1 MRSLFEQKNT
11 GAIKDID
18 VKSRIV
24 TGYLSA
30 FGNVDSDNDI
40 IEKGAFSKSIN
51 ERFNDIFYLQ
61 QHDWSKPLGKF
72 KKLVE
77 DDKGLYFE
85 GEIINTSFGEDQLK
99 LYEAGI
105 VKEHSIGFSTVKSEK
120 GANGVRHIRE
130 IKLYEGSA
138 VTLGANSSTPFLGFK
153 SSVNEVK
160 DLYKK
165 ILKAHKDGSFTDETH
180 GLFEIALKQ
189 FEAQIIEEYKSTQEI
204 QEPVQTTQE
213 TILEPQVIKSIFNQ
227 FTI

>member
-1 MRSLFEQKNT
+1 MSVLEQKST
-11 GAIKDID
+11 GQIKDID
-18 VKSRIV
+18 IKSRIV

-30 FGNVDSDNDI
+30 FGNVDSDSDI
-40 IEKGAFSKSIN
+40 IEKGAFAKTIK

-61 QHDWSKPLGKF
+61 QHDWSRPLGKF
-72 KKLVE
+72 TKLEE

-105 VKEHSIGFSTVKSEK
+105 VKEHSIGFMVVKADR
-120 GANGVRHIRE
+120 GADVRTIKE

-153 SSVNEVK
+153 SSVSEAK
-160 DLYKK
+160 DLYRR

-180 GLFEIALKQ
+180 GLFELALKQ
-189 FEAQIIEEYKSTQEI
+189 FEAQIIEEFKSTQQP
-204 QEPVQTTQE
+204 QEPQVSTPE
-213 TILEPQVIKSIFNQ
+213 MVLEPQTISNIFNT
-227 FTI
+227 FKI